1 LKNKFQEFVLEFPD
15 IVPWIF
21 LEACVPLN
29 VLLVPLFDHL
39 APLTVPGTPTPHAS
53 VTQERHR
60 MVVTLVQDPMELLET
75 ELLKLVVVLEV
86 AVVATTGKM
95 EEEAKSVV
103 EVVEA
108 MEVEVETMEV
118 EVETTEVEVETTVE
132 DIMEDQV
139 GAMVVEIEME
149 TEEIQVEIRVT
160 DVMAAQVETATNN
173 LAPTLTKVKQE
184 TEMEEEAVEEEEES
198 VLEMF
203 WRLVLMFVLDFQL
216 VFSQL
221 VWADVPNDVLAE
233 NKAKK
238 MFATIQNCTIFY
250 FDMERVVSNVD
261 WLREIILCS
270 HCLSSLHL
278 NMVNP
283 NFGCVDVFNQ

>member
-1 LKNKFQEFVLEFPD
+1 LKNKFLEFVLEFPD

-21 LEACVPLN
+21 LEACVPSN

-60 MVVTLVQDPMELLET
+60 MDVTLVQDPMELLET

-118 EVETTEVEVETTVE
+118 EVETTEVEVET
-132 DIMEDQV
+132 MEDQV
-139 GAMVVEIEME
+139 GAMVVETEME
-149 TEEIQVEIRVT
+149 IEEIQVEIRVT

-184 TEMEEEAVEEEEES
+184 TEMEVEAVEEEEEGS

-221 VWADVPNDVLAE
+221 VWVDVPNDALAK
-233 NKAKK
+233 NKLEKK
-238 MFATIQNCTIFY
+238 IFATIQNCTFP
-250 FDMERVVSNVD
+250 F
-261 WLREIILCS
+261 
-270 HCLSSLHL
+270 
-278 NMVNP
+278 
-283 NFGCVDVFNQ
+283 

>member
-1 LKNKFQEFVLEFPD
+1 LKNKFLEFVLEFPD

-21 LEACVPLN
+21 LEACVPSN

-118 EVETTEVEVETTVE
+118 EVETTEVEVET
-132 DIMEDQV
+132 MEDQV

-184 TEMEEEAVEEEEES
+184 TEMEVEAVEEEEEEGS

-221 VWADVPNDVLAE
+221 VWVDVPNDALAK
-233 NKAKK
+233 NKLEKK
-238 MFATIQNCTIFY
+238 IFATIQNCTFP
-250 FDMERVVSNVD
+250 F
-261 WLREIILCS
+261 
-270 HCLSSLHL
+270 
-278 NMVNP
+278 
-283 NFGCVDVFNQ
+283 

>member
-216 VFSQL
+216 VFSQP
-221 VWADVPNDVLAE
+221 VWVDVPNDALAE
-233 NKAKK
+233 NKLEKNICNNPK
-238 MFATIQNCTIFY
+238 LHF
-250 FDMERVVSNVD
+250 S
-261 WLREIILCS
+261 ILI
-270 HCLSSLHL
+270 
-278 NMVNP
+278 
-283 NFGCVDVFNQ
+283 

>member
-1 LKNKFQEFVLEFPD
+1 LKNKFLEFVLEFPD

-21 LEACVPLN
+21 LEACVPSN

-103 EVVEA
+103 EVVEV

-118 EVETTEVEVETTVE
+118 EVETTEVEVET
-132 DIMEDQV
+132 MEDQV

-149 TEEIQVEIRVT
+149 IEEIQVEIRVT
-160 DVMAAQVETATNN
+160 DVMEAQVETATNN

-184 TEMEEEAVEEEEES
+184 TEMEEEAVEEEEEES

-221 VWADVPNDVLAE
+221 VWVDVPNDALAKNRLE
-233 NKAKK
+233 KK
-238 MFATIQNCTIFY
+238 IFATIQNCTFP
-250 FDMERVVSNVD
+250 F
-261 WLREIILCS
+261 
-270 HCLSSLHL
+270 
-278 NMVNP
+278 
-283 NFGCVDVFNQ
+283 

>member
-1 LKNKFQEFVLEFPD
+1 MEPGLMCQDVWNTSLELKNKFLEFVLEFPD

-21 LEACVPLN
+21 LEACVPSN

-60 MVVTLVQDPMELLET
+60 MVATLVQDPMELLET

-118 EVETTEVEVETTVE
+118 EVET
-132 DIMEDQV
+132 ME
-139 GAMVVEIEME
+139 AEIEAM
-149 TEEIQVEIRVT
+149 QVEIRAT

-184 TEMEEEAVEEEEES
+184 TEMEVEAVEEEEEGS

-221 VWADVPNDVLAE
+221 VWVDVPNDALAK
-233 NKAKK
+233 NKLEKK
-238 MFATIQNCTIFY
+238 IFATIQNCTFP
-250 FDMERVVSNVD
+250 F
-261 WLREIILCS
+261 
-270 HCLSSLHL
+270 
-278 NMVNP
+278 
-283 NFGCVDVFNQ
+283 